1 MNVRADARS
10 GGGPLEKK
18 SLRSEVFELL
28 RRRIIS
34 GRYALGEW
42 LRQEEIADEL
52 DVSPTPVREALDQL
66 VAEGLAERIPYR
78 GVRVLQLTSEEIV
91 DAYVFRLL
99 LEVTAARLSA
109 HNISQEQT
117 DALHRIL
124 RETERLLRLDD
135 VSGYQHLNRELHQEI
150 AAATGNQLLARLYKL
165 VVNRFP
171 DWMMYGDLV
180 EQPEVRRSALQRDLE
195 EHRVLVEL
203 ITSHDADAA
212 ARQAMKHM
220 QHVGEELVAW
230 AGVPEAMLKEEER
243 QIHPLLPGLAESS
256 PP

>member
-1 MNVRADARS
+1 MYADAAS
-10 GGGPLEKK
+10 AGSPLEKK
-18 SLRSEVFELL
+18 SLRSEIFELL

-34 GRYALGEW
+34 GHYTLGEW

-109 HNISQEQT
+109 HNISKEQA
-117 DALHRIL
+117 DGLHRIL
-124 RETERLLRLDD
+124 KETERFLKLDD
-135 VSGYQHLNRELHQEI
+135 VSGYQHLNRELHQGI

-165 VVNRFP
+165 VANRFP

-195 EHRVLVEL
+195 EHRLLVEL

-212 ARQAMKHM
+212 ARQAMEHM
-220 QHVGEELVAW
+220 QHVGQELVAW

-243 QIHPLLPGLAESS
+243 QIRPFLPRLAGPSS
-256 PP
+256 S

>member
-1 MNVRADARS
+1 MHADARGDS
-10 GGGPLEKK
+10 GPLEKK

-34 GRYALGEW
+34 GQYALGEW

-99 LEVTAARLSA
+99 LEVTVARMAA
-109 HNISQEQT
+109 HNVSEEQVA
-117 DALHRIL
+117 DLHRIL

-135 VSGYQHLNRELHQEI
+135 VSGYQHLNRELHQRI

-180 EQPEVRRSALQRDLE
+180 EQPEVRRNALQRDLE

-203 ITSHDADAA
+203 IASHKADAA
-212 ARQAMKHM
+212 ARQAMEHM

-243 QIHPLLPGLAESS
+243 QIRPLLPRLAESS
-256 PP
+256 NP